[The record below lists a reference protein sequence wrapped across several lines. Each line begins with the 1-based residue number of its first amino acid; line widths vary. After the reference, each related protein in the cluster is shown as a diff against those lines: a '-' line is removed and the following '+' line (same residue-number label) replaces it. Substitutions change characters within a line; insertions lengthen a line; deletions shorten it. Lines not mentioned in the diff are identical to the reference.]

1 MLTGD
6 DDCGGADI
14 ALRDLRRDALF
25 LELLGCTGDRIG
37 EEESAPD

>member
-6 DDCGGADI
+6 EDCGGADI
-14 ALRDLRRDALF
+14 ALRDLRRDVLF
-25 LELLGCTGDRIG
+25 FELLGHTGDRIG